1 MDEHRR
7 DRDLEELCGVLRDL
21 AEVLGEL
28 ASAVERSDLGA
39 GEAREAP
46 LEMPPPWVSQASASG
61 EPSEVGGGRGR
72 PPVQSLEDLE
82 SRAALEQRRARLR
95 REATSAAR
103 AAGYI
108 IVATLLAFLLAAILL
123 ELYVT

>member
-1 MDEHRR
+1 
-7 DRDLEELCGVLRDL
+7 
-21 AEVLGEL
+21 
-28 ASAVERSDLGA
+28 
-39 GEAREAP
+39 
-46 LEMPPPWVSQASASG
+46 
-61 EPSEVGGGRGR
+61 
-72 PPVQSLEDLE
+72 VQSLEDLE